1 MSSGVLFIAFDS
13 KTDQGKEIKYTRLAE
28 IAKNLV
34 KKHLGLPCA
43 IVSDTVHNSFDES
56 VVVEP
61 KTANKRHTKIGN
73 THENYSWYNN
83 HRVNADKLTPWKKT
97 LLLDVDYF
105 LQSDNLLSVVNAD
118 YEFAIFKDVYD
129 ATGRQSFDRYRL
141 MPNRTIPQLW
151 ATAMCWDNRADYI
164 FDYAREIENNYKYY
178 SRIFGFS
185 DKQYRNDMIFSI
197 AAHMSDSKYL
207 PSPMWMIS
215 SDCLLEGADHRGLRV
230 YYDHEGKKQVTRI
243 NHDLHVLSK
252 SLATDEKL
260 LDHLEYWSNQ

>member
-83 HRVNADKLTPWKKT
+83 HRVNADQLTPWNRT

-105 LQSDNLLSVVNAD
+105 LQTDNLLNVVNTD
-118 YEFAIFKDVYD
+118 YEFSIVKDVYD
-129 ATGRQSFDRYRL
+129 ATGRNSFDRYKL

-151 ATAMCWDNRADYI
+151 ATAMCWDSRAAYV
-164 FDYAREIENNYKYY
+164 FEYAREIENNYEYY

-185 DKQYRNDMIFSI
+185 EKQYRNDMIFSI
-197 AAHMSDSKYL
+197 AAHMSNSCFM
-207 PSPMWMIS
+207 PSPMWMVS
-215 SDCLLEGADHRGLRV
+215 SDCSVESANDKGIRFS
-230 YYDHEGKKQVTRI
+230 YNCNNKTQITRI
-243 NHDLHVLSK
+243 NHDVHVLSK
-252 SLATDEKL
+252 SLAADDNL
-260 LDHLEYWSNQ
+260 LDHFEHWSLL